1 MRVCAQAAGVAD
13 GVHDGGLFL
22 ARRDDDDE
30 FLFLLHGDAELAA
43 DALGVLAASLED
55 RAAHGACASG
65 GVDGVAAVAV
75 AERDPDGGV
84 TRAGLHIGHFATHP
98 FFDLLFYGLAQLVV
112 HELEQR
118 PLQPRD
124 RDRQHDAAAALM
136 QRDALL
142 QRVKQVA
149 HEKLRQQPD
158 REQAAAAAQ
167 PEDVEHFRRRRAVSL
182 TLVVDRDAEILKR
195 LLELA
200 AVFMARDD
208 EHHARCESVFGMY
221 HISSSSR
228 SMTPSS
234 GSRSALFCATALD
247 LCT

>member
-1 MRVCAQAAGVAD
+1 MAPA
-13 GVHDGGLFL
+13 LL
-22 ARRDDDDE
+22 A
-30 FLFLLHGDAELAA
+30 
-43 DALGVLAASLED
+43 VD
-55 RAAHGACASG
+55 R
-65 GVDGVAAVAV
+65 VAAVAV

-84 TRAGLHIGHFATHP
+84 TGAGLHIGHIAIHP
-98 FFDLLFYGLAQLVV
+98 FFDLLFYRLAHLIVQ
-112 HELEQR
+112 ELQHR

-124 RDRQHDAAAALM
+124 RDRQHDAAAAFV

-142 QRVKQVA
+142 QRVEQVA
-149 HEKLRQQPD
+149 HEKFRQQPD

-167 PEDVEHFRRRRAVSL
+167 AEDVEHLRRRGAVPL
-182 TLVVDRDAEILKR
+182 ALIIDRDAEILKR
-195 LLELA
+195 LFELA
-200 AVFMARDD
+200 AVFMIRND

-234 GSRSALFCATALD
+234 DSRSALFCATALD